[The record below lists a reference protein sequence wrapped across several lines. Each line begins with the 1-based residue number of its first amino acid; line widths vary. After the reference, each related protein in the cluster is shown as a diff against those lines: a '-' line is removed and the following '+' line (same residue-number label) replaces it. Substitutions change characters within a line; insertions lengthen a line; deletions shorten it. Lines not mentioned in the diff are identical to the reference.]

1 MEYVNNSHYLGQ
13 KCARIF
19 SQGHF
24 LFQDVNCFPRVKL
37 KENCELWG
45 IDNFQEQ
52 MYKHI
57 FAPNEGCCGYLS
69 FKGTGKNVSE
79 QLMAYGV

>member
-1 MEYVNNSHYLGQ
+1 MEYVNNSLYLGQ
-13 KCARIF
+13 KCAQIF
-19 SQGHF
+19 SRGHF
-24 LFQDVNCFPRVKL
+24 LFQDVSGFPRVKL

-57 FAPNEGCCGYLS
+57 FAPNEGCCGYYPSKVQEKMLANS
-69 FKGTGKNVSE
+69 
-79 QLMAYGV
+79 

>member
-37 KENCELWG
+37 EENCELWG

-57 FAPNEGCCGYLS
+57 LHQMKVVVVICRSKVQEKMLANS
-69 FKGTGKNVSE
+69 
-79 QLMAYGV
+79 